1 MMLWWKGTSVFFFSP
16 SNEVLDYW
24 AGGSNY
30 MYSGPQLLHCLLF
43 LNWHHLSCNW
53 FFLLGEVKIRTRR
66 IFTFAFFSMVV
77 LFLQIQMIQFISLS
91 VNLQ

>member
-30 MYSGPQLLHCLLF
+30 MYSGTQLRHCLLF
-43 LNWHHLSCNW
+43 
-53 FFLLGEVKIRTRR
+53 
-66 IFTFAFFSMVV
+66 
-77 LFLQIQMIQFISLS
+77 QIGI
-91 VNLQ
+91 V